1 MKRRALLKFGA
12 AGSSTLLFTSLAK
25 AAKSVEA
32 DVVVVGGGAAGL
44 SAAVAAAQKSMKVV
58 LVEKNRELG
67 GNTWISGGFYSAV
80 NPKLQ
85 KPMGINDSFE
95 LFYEQTLAAGKR
107 MNNPQLARIMCFESL
122 NSVRW
127 LESMGMQ
134 FHPIVMESIGALWL
148 RCHKPLLP
156 DGQGYIRTLSGE
168 AYKLGVRLLF
178 NTSLIDLLRNDR
190 GIISGAILKSSDGK
204 TILIEATHG
213 VILAAGGFGGN
224 LAMVAQYNPNL
235 KDATTDNV
243 SSVSGEVLKIAAS
256 HGVAL
261 DYMDQVECLPGCPKG
276 RTLRIRFHVD
286 VPRFV
291 LVDSSGNRFIRED
304 SPRDELRDAL
314 LNTPGR
320 IAFTIVDQEGYKSFS
335 SHIRRDAVLGVES
348 GDAFISDTLKELAQ
362 QIRVPPENLIKTIE
376 IYNEGVRLK
385 KDVLG
390 KHETKLLYEIKKP
403 PFWAGIA
410 GITVHSTLGGL
421 RIDECT
427 RCLTDE
433 NTVVPGLFAA
443 GEITAG
449 VHGANRVGGN
459 GLLDAV
465 VFGRLAGE
473 KAAQGI

>member
-134 FHPIVMESIGALWL
+134 FHPIVMESIGALWP

-224 LAMVAQYNPNL
+224 LA
-235 KDATTDNV
+235 
-243 SSVSGEVLKIAAS
+243 I
-256 HGVAL
+256 
-261 DYMDQVECLPGCPKG
+261 
-276 RTLRIRFHVD
+276 
-286 VPRFV
+286 
-291 LVDSSGNRFIRED
+291 
-304 SPRDELRDAL
+304 
-314 LNTPGR
+314 
-320 IAFTIVDQEGYKSFS
+320 
-335 SHIRRDAVLGVES
+335 
-348 GDAFISDTLKELAQ
+348 
-362 QIRVPPENLIKTIE
+362 
-376 IYNEGVRLK
+376 
-385 KDVLG
+385 
-390 KHETKLLYEIKKP
+390 
-403 PFWAGIA
+403 
-410 GITVHSTLGGL
+410 
-421 RIDECT
+421 
-427 RCLTDE
+427 
-433 NTVVPGLFAA
+433 
-443 GEITAG
+443 
-449 VHGANRVGGN
+449 
-459 GLLDAV
+459 
-465 VFGRLAGE
+465 
-473 KAAQGI
+473 